1 MKIINN
7 DLYNAVNYGKTVS
20 EISNK
25 FNWSYNITIEELE
38 KCVEEGLVVI
48 DHHISGTFYYVNKF
62 SFSETEWD
70 DTKEIQEMRELL
82 IKEQQEITISLR
94 NEYDKQNMDNLVNI
108 DPDYSFFGAGNNDK
122 EDDLESTVTTS
133 VSQSQTQ
140 SFNDLIGLQF

>member
-1 MKIINN
+1 MIQR
-7 DLYNAVNYGKTVS
+7 
-20 EISNK
+20 
-25 FNWSYNITIEELE
+25 
-38 KCVEEGLVVI
+38 
-48 DHHISGTFYYVNKF
+48 
-62 SFSETEWD
+62 
-70 DTKEIQEMRELL
+70 DTRNEELL

>member
-1 MKIINN
+1 MIQRDTRN
-7 DLYNAVNYGKTVS
+7 
-20 EISNK
+20 
-25 FNWSYNITIEELE
+25 
-38 KCVEEGLVVI
+38 EGIV
-48 DHHISGTFYYVNKF
+48 D
-62 SFSETEWD
+62 
-70 DTKEIQEMRELL
+70 Q
-82 IKEQQEITISLR
+82 EQQEITLSLR

>member
-1 MKIINN
+1 
-7 DLYNAVNYGKTVS
+7 
-20 EISNK
+20 
-25 FNWSYNITIEELE
+25 
-38 KCVEEGLVVI
+38 
-48 DHHISGTFYYVNKF
+48 
-62 SFSETEWD
+62 
-70 DTKEIQEMRELL
+70 MRELL
-82 IKEQQEITISLR
+82 IKEQQEITLSLR